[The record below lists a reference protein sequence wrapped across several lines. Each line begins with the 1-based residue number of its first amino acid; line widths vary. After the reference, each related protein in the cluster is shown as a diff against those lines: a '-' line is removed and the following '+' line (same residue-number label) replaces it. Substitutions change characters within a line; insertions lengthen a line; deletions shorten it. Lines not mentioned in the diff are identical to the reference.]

1 MSKPLRFTIFKMQRW
16 GKILYRI
23 RIPTRFAASGE
34 KPTCT
39 TKQELRL
46 KKNKPC
52 SEKSCLAAFSQR
64 EQAFFVFKKRFLN
77 IVSGEGTYR
86 FPSPGIPH

>member
-34 KPTCT
+34 KTDLYYKT
-39 TKQELRL
+39 RAEA
-46 KKNKPC
+46 
-52 SEKSCLAAFSQR
+52 EER

>member
-16 GKILYRI
+16 AKFSTGSEYRPDLQHQGK
-23 RIPTRFAASGE
+23 

-86 FPSPGIPH
+86 FPSPGMPH